1 MCGRYIAATPPADLA
16 AELGVTDVRSGD
28 LGLRF
33 NVAPT
38 DPVYAVAVGSDGAR
52 RLGTFRWGLVPS
64 WSKDAK
70 GGAKMI
76 NARAETVTAKPAFKK
91 ALARRRCLVPAD
103 GFYEWLRVGSD
114 RQPFHL
120 APKDGGII
128 CFAGLWEVWR
138 PDDDPE
144 AELLRTCTII
154 TTDAN
159 ATLRPI
165 HDRMPVILPREAWD
179 TWLDRS
185 VTDPDAVFPLLAPA
199 PDDLLERTPVS
210 KLVNNVRN
218 DGPEL
223 LAPADDSAGAGQL
236 QL

>member
-1 MCGRYIAATPPADLA
+1 MCGRYIAATPPAELA
-16 AELGVTDVRSGD
+16 AELGATDIRTDD

-38 DPVYAVAVGSDGAR
+38 DPVYAVAIGSDGER
-52 RLGTFRWGLVPS
+52 RLGSFRWGLVPS
-64 WSKDAK
+64 WAKDPK

-76 NARAETVTAKPAFKK
+76 NARAETVVAKPAFKK
-91 ALARRRCLVPAD
+91 ALQRRRCLIPAD
-103 GFYEWLRVGSD
+103 GFYEWLRVGD
-114 RQPFHL
+114 QRQPFHI
-120 APKDGGII
+120 APKDGGIV

-138 PDDDPE
+138 PQDEPDAD
-144 AELLRTCTII
+144 LLRTCTII

-159 ATLRPI
+159 ATLLPI

-185 VTDPDAVFPLLAPA
+185 VTDPNAVTPLLVPA
-199 PDDLLERTPVS
+199 PDDLLTRTAVS

-218 DGPEL
+218 DGREL
-223 LAPADDSAGAGQL
+223 LDPADENSL
-236 QL
+236 